1 VWSSVPLFTVFGT
14 HVVLGTLLSGSTLM
28 LQDRFEPGAAL
39 DLIQRERATVVHG
52 VPTMFQL
59 LMRDASFGSRDLST
73 VRTGIV
79 AGSPVS
85 ADLVQRIRRWNDV
98 QIAYGLT
105 ETGPTIT
112 ITRPDDDEE
121 SRTQTVGRPLP
132 GVEVRVVDV
141 TNGALHG
148 PEAVGE
154 LAVRGPGVMAGY
166 HRMPTETRRSFTAE
180 GFFLTGDLAIV
191 DERGYVTIVGRRKE
205 TIIRGGYSIYPREL
219 EDIFR
224 THPAVDDACVVG
236 VPHEILGELVCA
248 CVVPV
253 EGAIVTGDELKAYAR
268 DHVAGNKVPD
278 LVRFFD
284 AFPLTGSGKV
294 KRRELAQVVGLE
306 LSAT

>member
-1 VWSSVPLFTVFGT
+1 VWTSVPLFTVFGT

-112 ITRPDDDEE
+112 ITRSDDDAE
-121 SRTQTVGRPLP
+121 SRTATVGRPLP

-154 LAVRGPGVMAGY
+154 LAVRGPNVMAGY
-166 HRMPTETRRSFTAE
+166 HRMPTETRRSFTTE

-191 DERGYVTIVGRRKE
+191 DEHGYVTIVGRRKE

>member
-1 VWSSVPLFTVFGT
+1 
-14 HVVLGTLLSGSTLM
+14 
-28 LQDRFEPGAAL
+28 
-39 DLIQRERATVVHG
+39 
-52 VPTMFQL
+52 
-59 LMRDASFGSRDLST
+59 
-73 VRTGIV
+73 
-79 AGSPVS
+79 
-85 ADLVQRIRRWNDV
+85 
-98 QIAYGLT
+98 
-105 ETGPTIT
+105 
-112 ITRPDDDEE
+112 
-121 SRTQTVGRPLP
+121 
-132 GVEVRVVDV
+132 
-141 TNGALHG
+141 
-148 PEAVGE
+148 
-154 LAVRGPGVMAGY
+154 
-166 HRMPTETRRSFTAE
+166 MPTETRRSFTAE